1 MTPTSAQEHTY
12 KQVPAIAELP
22 GAAVMRP
29 KRRARQV
36 APLMPAAEPTAEWY
50 GRARLR
56 RYLNVVVALGLILLM
71 LPVMLVIA
79 VLVKLTSPG
88 PVLFTQ
94 TRVGVDRRTVRPVGN
109 WRRRVDYGG
118 RLFTIYKFRTM
129 VVQKDWNRDQVW
141 AQPDD
146 PRVTPLGRILRGF
159 RLDELPQL
167 FNVIKGD
174 MNIVGPRPEQ
184 PKIFADLRQHLHA
197 YGLRQRV
204 LPGITGWAQINHH
217 YDQSLEDVRT
227 KLSYDLEYVARQS
240 IWHDAGIMLRTVPV
254 ILLRRG
260 AW

>member
-1 MTPTSAQEHTY
+1 MTPTSAQEKTY
-12 KQVPAIAELP
+12 NEVAGIAERP
-22 GAAVMRP
+22 GAAARP
-29 KRRARQV
+29 RRQARRI
-36 APLMPAAEPTAEWY
+36 APLLTAAEPTAEWHI
-50 GRARLR
+50 RARTR
-56 RYLNVVVALGLILLM
+56 RYLNVVVALALLLLM
-71 LPVMLVIA
+71 LPVMLLIA
-79 VLVKLTSPG
+79 VLVKMTSPG

-94 TRVGVDRRTVRPVGN
+94 TRVGLDRRYVRPVGN

-118 RLFTIYKFRTM
+118 QLFTIYKFRTM
-129 VVQKDWNRDQVW
+129 YVQKDWSRDQVW

-167 FNVIKGD
+167 FNVLRGD

-184 PKIFADLRQHLHA
+184 PKIFADLRHQVHN

-227 KLSYDLEYVARQS
+227 KLSYDLEYVSRQS

-254 ILLRRG
+254 VLLRRG

>member
-1 MTPTSAQEHTY
+1 MTPTSAQEHRY
-12 KQVPAIAELP
+12 EEVPAISDMAVPAVLP
-22 GAAVMRP
+22 KKRNRRPAMVPAALEPTVEWH
-29 KRRARQV
+29 RRARV
-36 APLMPAAEPTAEWY
+36 
-50 GRARLR
+50 R
-56 RYLNVVVALGLILLM
+56 RYLNVAVALTLIVLL

-94 TRVGVDRRTVRPVGN
+94 TRVGLDRRYMRPVGN

-129 VVQKDWNRDQVW
+129 HVQKDWNRDQVW
-141 AQPDD
+141 AQPND

-167 FNVIKGD
+167 FNVLRGD
-174 MNIVGPRPEQ
+174 MNLVGPRPEQ
-184 PKIFADLRQHLHA
+184 PKIFQDLRHQVHA

-217 YDQSLEDVRT
+217 YDRSLEDVRT

-240 IWHDAGIMLRTVPV
+240 LLHDLGIMLRTVPV
-254 ILLRRG
+254 VLLRRG

>member
-1 MTPTSAQEHTY
+1 MTPTSAQEQTY
-12 KQVPAIAELP
+12 PQVPAISDVSGPAIVP
-22 GAAVMRP
+22 QQRHRRP
-29 KRRARQV
+29 ATVSPTLDATPEWHRRAR
-36 APLMPAAEPTAEWY
+36 T
-50 GRARLR
+50 R
-56 RYLNVVVALGLILLM
+56 RYLNVAVALTLLV
-71 LPVMLVIA
+71 LVFPVMLLVA
-79 VLVKLTSPG
+79 LLVKLTSPG

-94 TRVGVDRRTVRPVGN
+94 TRVGLDRRYVRPVGH

-129 VVQKDWNRDQVW
+129 YVQKDWNRDQVW

-167 FNVIKGD
+167 VNVLRGD
-174 MNIVGPRPEQ
+174 MNLVGPRPEQ
-184 PKIFADLRQHLHA
+184 PKIFQDLRHQVHA
-197 YGLRQRV
+197 YGVRQRV

-217 YDQSLEDVRT
+217 YDRSLEDVRT

-240 IWHDAGIMLRTVPV
+240 LWHDAAIMLRTVPV
-254 ILLRRG
+254 VLLRRG